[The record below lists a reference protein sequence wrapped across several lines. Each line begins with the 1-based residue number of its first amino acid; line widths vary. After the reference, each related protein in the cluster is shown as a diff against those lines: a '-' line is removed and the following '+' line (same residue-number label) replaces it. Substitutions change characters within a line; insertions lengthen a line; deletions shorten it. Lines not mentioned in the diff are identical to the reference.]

1 MKKIDPTHGGKIDI
15 TEVKKPPGAIKETK
29 RDLTY
34 LQQMPLH
41 DACYQLI
48 TDGYNLA
55 QITREL
61 IILFPSIPKTTIT
74 KTVAKVYNSFETIAE
89 KKVVFYRNLYREML
103 MGLFRDAKIRGHL
116 GVANDV
122 MSNLIKMDRVAEPE
136 DTSTI
141 VAKITYTRDPIKKVE

>member
-1 MKKIDPTHGGKIDI
+1 
-15 TEVKKPPGAIKETK
+15 
-29 RDLTY
+29 
-34 LQQMPLH
+34 
-41 DACYQLI
+41 
-48 TDGYNLA
+48 
-55 QITREL
+55 
-61 IILFPSIPKTTIT
+61 
-74 KTVAKVYNSFETIAE
+74 
-89 KKVVFYRNLYREML
+89 